1 MLVGKSTVFPRKR
14 TVFPR
19 YIRIHLD
26 TCIAFRYVFHAYPNV
41 SHVSLTQ
48 ATYSNVFSMY
58 SELTVKIHVTIRL
71 QYIHG
76 YNFRNTHTIH
86 PRYMCIQMYSDQR
99 HQDTL
104 GYNTIQRKCMYLPL
118 GCLCA
123 PRYAL
128 NTPKI
133 RVSAPSLPAFT
144 FFTCPGPPEEGLAPM
159 YPMYSGMH
167 IPRSLQVPL
176 YASLHTLA

>member
-1 MLVGKSTVFPRKR
+1 M
-14 TVFPR
+14 
-19 YIRIHLD
+19 
-26 TCIAFRYVFHAYPNV
+26 
-41 SHVSLTQ
+41 TQ
-48 ATYSNVFSMY
+48 VTYSNVFSMY
-58 SELTVKIHVTIRL
+58 SELTVRIHATIRP
-71 QYIHG
+71 QYILG

-176 YASLHTLA
+176 YASLHTLNTLSPRALCTLLACLHILHLPWAPRRRACSSSSSLESGSR